1 MAEELTITAQR
12 MRARM
17 EEIGLKQEDL
27 ADAIGVTQ
35 GTISLILTGKTQR
48 SRLLPKIATQL
59 SVNLSW
65 LSGESDELI
74 NMFDQDSEP
83 ISEDELAKIALGR
96 SDKQLFH
103 QPRYLPIGAGS
114 ALEEDQKSFTPVPA
128 EFASTGKSENLVG
141 VREIDLTFGMGATY
155 MDVPVTTQVRQFSR
169 EWLRQYTH
177 ADPDHL
183 FFAQGIGNSMEPY
196 IHSHDL
202 LLIDT
207 SQNSIRLSDQVWAV
221 AYGNCG
227 SIKRIR
233 PMADGSI
240 KIMSDNPTVSD
251 EVAHDGEL
259 HVIGRVVAIIRR
271 I

>member
-1 MAEELTITAQR
+1 MTLGDRILRRLKVLGMSQSALA
-12 MRARM
+12 RAV
-17 EEIGLKQEDL
+17 GVSPQ
-27 ADAIGVTQ
+27 AIH
-35 GTISLILTGKTQR
+35 
-48 SRLLPKIATQL
+48 KIAGGTTTQTAHIYAIAKAL
-59 SVNLSW
+59 QTTPEYLA
-65 LSGESDELI
+65 GETD
-74 NMFDQDSEP
+74 DP
-83 ISEDELAKIALGR
+83 
-96 SDKQLFH
+96 
-103 QPRYLPIGAGS
+103 LPAAAHDTSREFGG
-114 ALEEDQKSFTPVPA
+114 FPA
-128 EFASTGKSENLVG
+128 EFASTAKTESLVG

-221 AYGNCG
+221 AYANCG

-233 PMADGSI
+233 PMADGSV
-240 KIMSDNPTVSD
+240 KMMSDNPTVSD